1 VRWGV
6 SVERRRALVVT
17 AVVAVVVDALLWALG
32 RGTFAGL
39 PGAYWLMA
47 VLAVVVD
54 ARPYVVAGRRASSV
68 ILPSI
73 CFTFAIALAWGVVP
87 ALAVQVV
94 AVTVAGVRMRQA
106 ARRTLHLALQHA
118 VGIVAAAAVAG
129 IVSLRIGPR
138 PDWDDAALT
147 VAAAV
152 AWILARYGLAALVAR
167 VGSHRR
173 LRRAR
178 RQGVEVLATGALLL
192 LGPVVLAT
200 AQVGL
205 AFVPLVLLALHAV
218 HRMVRSAGE
227 SERAAR
233 VDALTGLPNRRALQ
247 DSVGE
252 CREGE
257 GRWGEGRWGE
267 GRWGEGRWGEGRWG
281 EGRPGEGRPGEGR
294 RGESRPVEGRRGQ
307 GRRGQSGR
315 GESRNSRQRALLLLD
330 LDRFRTVNDALGHRE
345 GDRLLVEV
353 ARRLTEVVP
362 AHDLVVRL
370 GGDEFAVLANRVDGV
385 PEARRIA
392 SHLAEALN
400 RPFAL
405 DGLPV
410 DVSASIGIAL
420 QGSPGDD
427 CTTLLREAETAMYDA
442 KQRGDQIAVYGPDAA
457 HHSPD
462 RLALLADLR
471 RALREDAPDDGI
483 MLFYQPQIAIAT
495 GEVVGLEALLRWQ
508 HPERGLVGPEE
519 LIRVAEPT
527 PVMRLLTQR
536 VLHDVVAQ
544 LAVWRDAGQPMRAA
558 VNVSARD
565 LHAGGIAD
573 RVEELLRE
581 FSVPADLLQLEITES
596 ALMADPH
603 RVLNTITRL
612 DRMGVAI
619 SLDDFGTGY
628 SSLQHLRRLPLA
640 EVKIDRSFVLGMA
653 TDRGDAAIVRSV
665 IDLAEALG
673 LRAVAE
679 GVEDERTWRL
689 LAAAGCHAA
698 QGWFHARPMP
708 PDELGVWLSRYRPIR
723 PGRSSL
729 ALPGPLN

>member
-1 VRWGV
+1 M
-6 SVERRRALVVT
+6 
-17 AVVAVVVDALLWALG
+17 LWAFVPG
-32 RGTFAGL
+32 DFAAL

-47 VLAVVVD
+47 ALAVVVD
-54 ARPYVVAGRRASSV
+54 ARPYVLADRRASSV

-73 CFTFAIALAWGVVP
+73 CFTFAIALAWGFVP
-87 ALAVQVV
+87 ALVVQLA
-94 AVTVAGVRMRQA
+94 AVTVAGVRMRLPV
-106 ARRTLHLALQHA
+106 RRTLHLAVQHA
-118 VGIVAAAAVAG
+118 AAIGAAAGVAAM
-129 IVSLRIGPR
+129 VSLRIGPQ
-138 PDWDDAALT
+138 PDWDDALLT
-147 VAAAV
+147 VAAAGV
-152 AWILARYGLAALVAR
+152 WILARYGLAALVAWA
-167 VGSHRR
+167 GSHRR
-173 LRRAR
+173 RRRAR
-178 RQGVEVLATGALLL
+178 KQSVEVLATAALLL

-218 HRMVRSAGE
+218 HRMVRSTGE

-233 VDALTGLPNRRALQ
+233 VDSLTGLPNRRALQ
-247 DSVGE
+247 SVVGE
-252 CREGE
+252 GGRE
-257 GRWGEGRWGE
+257 
-267 GRWGEGRWGEGRWG
+267 
-281 EGRPGEGRPGEGR
+281 
-294 RGESRPVEGRRGQ
+294 
-307 GRRGQSGR
+307 
-315 GESRNSRQRALLLLD
+315 RALLLLD
-330 LDRFRTVNDALGHRE
+330 LDRFRAVNDALGHRV

-353 ARRLTEVVP
+353 GRRLADVVP

-370 GGDEFAVLANRVDGV
+370 GGDEFAVLANRVDGA

-392 SHLAEALN
+392 YHLAEALN
-400 RPFAL
+400 RPFAM

-410 DVSASIGIAL
+410 DVTASIGIAL
-420 QGSPGDD
+420 QDAPDAD
-427 CTTLLREAETAMYDA
+427 CATLLREAEVAMYDA
-442 KQRGDQIAVYGPDAA
+442 KQRGDQVAVYGPDAA

-495 GEVVGLEALLRWQ
+495 GEVVGVEALLRWQ

-519 LIRVAEPT
+519 LIRVVEPT
-527 PVMRLLTQR
+527 PVMRLLTGR
-536 VLHDVVAQ
+536 VLHNVVAQ
-544 LAVWRDAGQPMRAA
+544 LAAWREAGTPLRAA

-573 RVEELLRE
+573 RVEELLHE
-581 FSVPADLLQLEITES
+581 YGVPADLLQLEITES

-612 DRMGVAI
+612 DRMGIAI

-640 EVKIDRSFVLGMA
+640 EVKIDRSFVLGMS
-653 TDRGDAAIVRSV
+653 TNRGDAAIVRSV
-665 IDLAEALG
+665 IDLAEAMG

-679 GVEDERTWRL
+679 GVEDELTWRL

-708 PDELGVWLSRYRPIR
+708 PADLAIWLSRYRPVR
-723 PGRSSL
+723 PGPAPL
-729 ALPGPLN
+729 ALPTGLG